1 MPETRAAPI
10 DQPGTRQDLQPAAEW
25 NATHAE
31 YPRDRCLPQLIEAQ
45 AARTPD
51 AIAAVFG
58 AREASYRELNER
70 ANRLAHHLRALGVVP
85 DERVA
90 VCLNRGIDMLVAM
103 LAVMKAG
110 AAYLPLD
117 PEYPAERLAF
127 MLDDAGVRVVLTDT
141 SACAALTMAASGD
154 APAPE
159 PTSAGGRRLI
169 RLDADAAAFATQ
181 PASDPVPV
189 ATPTNLAY
197 VIYTSGSTGRPK
209 GVMIEH
215 RGLVSNIHWQIR
227 EFGFD
232 DRDRF
237 LQRTTIIFDAS
248 VWELWTPLCVG
259 ATQVIADEMEL
270 RDPAATLRL
279 IRAHD
284 ISFAFAVPSF
294 FS

>member
-1 MPETRAAPI
+1 
-10 DQPGTRQDLQPAAEW
+10 
-25 NATHAE
+25 
-31 YPRDRCLPQLIEAQ
+31 
-45 AARTPD
+45 
-51 AIAAVFG
+51 
-58 AREASYRELNER
+58 
-70 ANRLAHHLRALGVVP
+70 ALDVVP

-127 MLDDAGVRVVLTDT
+127 MLDDAGVRIVLTDAA
-141 SACAALTMAASGD
+141 ACAALPASAARH
-154 APAPE
+154 P
-159 PTSAGGRRLI
+159 I

-215 RGLVSNIHWQIR
+215 RGLINNIHWQIR

-232 DRDRF
+232 HRDRF
-237 LQRTTIIFDAS
+237 LQWTTIIFDAS